1 MSYGR
6 FLPRDAMHSTSTPA
20 STSRRPVS
28 VCLSVC
34 LSVRHTRFVTLV
46 YCSQTAKD
54 IIKLFSAA

>member
-1 MSYGR
+1 MVVFYRATLCIVLVHRLVLAVGR
-6 FLPRDAMHSTSTPA
+6 CL
-20 STSRRPVS
+20 S
-28 VCLSVC
+28 VCPSVC